1 MFSSFSFNVQK
12 EILLSKFTGSEI
24 SLLVAINNVVT
35 TFALLNHR
43 PFPEITTQ
51 SILKYFFIQLS
62 WKKDGMRRIFLFMH
76 WLPMKTDM

>member
-43 PFPEITTQ
+43 PFPGNNNTVNIE
-51 SILKYFFIQLS
+51 
-62 WKKDGMRRIFLFMH
+62 IFLN
-76 WLPMKTDM
+76 

>member
-51 SILKYFFIQLS
+51 SILKYF
-62 WKKDGMRRIFLFMH
+62 
-76 WLPMKTDM
+76 

>member
-35 TFALLNHR
+35 TNWLLMEVAPLCR
-43 PFPEITTQ
+43 KVIMVICCVIAGSTV
-51 SILKYFFIQLS
+51 L
-62 WKKDGMRRIFLFMH
+62 GMRTVIIYIRYQDR
-76 WLPMKTDM
+76 K